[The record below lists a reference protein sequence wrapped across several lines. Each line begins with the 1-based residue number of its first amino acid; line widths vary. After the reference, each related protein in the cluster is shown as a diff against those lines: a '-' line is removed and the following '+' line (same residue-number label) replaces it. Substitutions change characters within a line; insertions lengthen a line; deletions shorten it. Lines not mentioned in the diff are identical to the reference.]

1 MLIYTSTYYTPPHSH
16 CTHPHTPT
24 AHTPTLPLHTPRSQ
38 AKAAIAYRYDDG
50 SDSDDSQAKRDEQL
64 LASYL
69 GEDVEKEKA
78 FSSESEYGGCGWGW
92 ECGWEWE

>member
-1 MLIYTSTYYTPPHSH
+1 MRSCVHVYACSYALACITRTSPHPHS
-16 CTHPHTPT
+16 
-24 AHTPTLPLHTPRSQ
+24 LHTPRSQ
-38 AKAAIAYRYDDG
+38 AKAAIAYRYDDD

-78 FSSESEYGGCGWGW
+78 FSSESEYGR
-92 ECGWEWE
+92 